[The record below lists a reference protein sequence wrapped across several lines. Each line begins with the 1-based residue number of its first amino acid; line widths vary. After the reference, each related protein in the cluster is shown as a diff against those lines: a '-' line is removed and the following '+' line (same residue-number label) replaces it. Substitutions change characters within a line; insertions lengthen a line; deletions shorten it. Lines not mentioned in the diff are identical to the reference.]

1 MTFKRT
7 SRLARREWTVRV
19 RHQLAVQSADVAIT
33 GSSRSQPW
41 LSSTQLQPAVI
52 WQPFIDLLLGS
63 LDAPDRIPRGSVNCF
78 TWSTEPSTVTHH
90 LTHCEDRS

>member
-1 MTFKRT
+1 MTIKRT

-19 RHQLAVQSADVAIT
+19 RHQLAVQSVDVAIT

-41 LSSTQLQPAVI
+41 LSSKQLQPAVI

-63 LDAPDRIPRGSVNCF
+63 LDAPDRIPRGSVHCF
-78 TWSTEPSTVTHH
+78 TWADQPTTVTHH
-90 LTHCEDRS
+90 LTHCEDRA